1 MKSKIFIALM
11 LSGIIACSAPEKEQA
26 NTGEETEVTQEISST
41 QEKDS
46 TVFGEPFNIQEA
58 KAPKV
63 ILAGLK
69 PQDSV
74 ATTLRGTVKD
84 VCKAKGCW
92 MTIDLGND
100 ESMRVTF
107 KDYGFFVPKD
117 ISGKEVIFTGQ
128 VKYTETD
135 VQTLRHY
142 AKDGGQSEEEVLAIT
157 EPEQSYNFVATG
169 VKLVN

>member
-1 MKSKIFIALM
+1 MTKLKIFAVSLALTFA
-11 LSGIIACSAPEKEQA
+11 ACTDQKNDNKEEA
-26 NTGEETEVTQEISST
+26 TADATQEVLA
-41 QEKDS
+41 DS
-46 TVFGEPFNIQEA
+46 TMFGEPFAIENA
-58 KAPKV
+58 KNPNLV
-63 ILAGLK
+63 IVDLA

-74 ATTLRGTVKD
+74 EATLKGTVNE

-92 MTIDLGND
+92 MTIDLDNG

-117 ISGKEVIFTGQ
+117 IAGREVIFTGQ

-135 VQTLRHY
+135 VATLRHF
-142 AKDGGQSEEEVLAIT
+142 AEDEGKTEEEVLAIT

-169 VKLVN
+169 VKLL

>member
-1 MKSKIFIALM
+1 MNKLNIFAVLLALAFT
-11 LSGIIACSAPEKEQA
+11 ACTDQKNTNKE
-26 NTGEETEVTQEISST
+26 EVTADAT
-41 QEKDS
+41 QEALADS
-46 TVFGEPFNIQEA
+46 TMFGEPFTIENA
-58 KAPKV
+58 KTPHLV
-63 ILAGLK
+63 IVNLA

-74 ATTLRGTVKD
+74 EATLKGTVKE

-92 MTIDLGND
+92 MTIDLGNE

-117 ISGKEVIFTGQ
+117 IAGREVIFTGQ

-135 VQTLRHY
+135 VATLRHF
-142 AKDGGQSEEEVLAIT
+142 AKDEGKTEEEVLAIT

-169 VKLVN
+169 VKVL